1 MKENTRI
8 LDLDEDEV
16 RNRFDNAEEYA
27 EALADEHIETVTEKP
42 VIRRSDINRD
52 QLVSTLLSMV
62 DEDRIWD

>member
-1 MKENTRI
+1 MTNERI
-8 LDLDEDEV
+8 INLNEDEV
-16 RNRFDNAEEYA
+16 RERYDNALEYV

-52 QLVSTLLSMV
+52 RLVSTLLSMV

>member
-1 MKENTRI
+1 MTNERI
-8 LDLDEDEV
+8 IDLNEDEV
-16 RNRFDNAEEYA
+16 RERYDNALEYA

-52 QLVSTLLSMV
+52 RLVSTLLSMV